1 MMGKRREW
9 FRPRVFL
16 SLFVCLSVLCCWL
29 LCTFARLR
37 VCVFVCSFVCGVAWG
52 GLCEGLFWL
61 RGEASCHSSGAT
73 WSARLPATLSLAATL
88 SGGALK
94 SILKRPRGAPK
105 RNWKRLAALAEDD
118 AEDSSSKGLNRRV
131 EQKVCDMSM
140 LNWILAS
147 SPGQARDANSSVFAF
162 SSACFVC
169 LSINAQ

>member
-16 SLFVCLSVLCCWL
+16 SLFVCLFFVVGCFVRL
-29 LCTFARLR
+29 LG
-37 VCVFVCSFVCGVAWG
+37 CVFVCLFVRSFVGWRG
-52 GLCEGLFWL
+52 GWLCEDLFWL
-61 RGEASCHSSGAT
+61 RGEASCHSSGTT

-88 SGGALK
+88 SGGAPK

-105 RNWKRLAALAEDD
+105 RNWKRRAAPPEDD

-147 SPGQARDANSSVFAF
+147 SP
-162 SSACFVC
+162 
-169 LSINAQ
+169 